1 MDKTFNLFRDL
12 IAGKTVFEKLEKIWK
27 NYYADNVGENC
38 YSALMQREL
47 RKDSVIFMSI
57 NPSLRVKDL
66 ANAKIG
72 YAPVAETDTYFIDCK
87 NEDSVHAKDMHFKK
101 FFMIGKKASLESW
114 STMDILY
121 IRDTMQHR
129 VEDIAKTESGEQFI
143 VDQMKLSF
151 DILEVLKPKVVVVS
165 NNGVVKLID
174 LYKDKLKLK
183 LDLPNESNGFIYR
196 INGIPFITLQSKYL
210 GSSKWWNRDIKEGGI
225 RLELLVSEIK
235 RITRNFVD
243 TVE

>member
-1 MDKTFNLFRDL
+1 
-12 IAGKTVFEKLEKIWK
+12 
-27 NYYADNVGENC
+27 
-38 YSALMQREL
+38 
-47 RKDSVIFMSI
+47 
-57 NPSLRVKDL
+57 
-66 ANAKIG
+66 
-72 YAPVAETDTYFIDCK
+72 
-87 NEDSVHAKDMHFKK
+87 
-101 FFMIGKKASLESW
+101 
-114 STMDILY
+114 
-121 IRDTMQHR
+121 MQHR

-151 DILEVLKPKVVVVS
+151 DILEELKPKVVVVS

-183 LDLPNESNGFIYR
+183 LDLPNESNGFIYG

-210 GSSKWWNRDIKEGGI
+210 GSSKWWNRDLKEGGN

-243 TVE
+243 TVDD